1 MKYTIYIYY
10 KLDGYEYMFYYNN
23 KRLLSEGMSYD
34 QILTGKNP
42 DLYNMLLSFQGFL
55 STKRLINTDPES
67 ADLRSAQTK
76 YILVNVIENGHKY
89 SREHVENIDV
99 ENPTLG
105 IVGKYTE
112 FILRILSSNIYKK
125 ENWDLITT
133 FLSVCKQ
140 PSSKVYKSKNDFFDN
155 VIIPHLDKRVAS
167 GEKLGSINPKTGER
181 GSNFSRPSPVSPLQ
195 DKVMKVFEAFG
206 LYNGKNLL
214 EVVMEEV
221 APENRVENIS
231 TFAGYDVR
239 LIDYCLQKGYW
250 KEFNVPGQPGG
261 VRLFFIGNGDLENVK
276 DLDDIDTY
284 QSDAEDAYDSWNN
297 MDYDEQARFQHYFE
311 RYLEYYVIEIA
322 PMYNQEK
329 SITKT
334 FPYYHTSRGLIYAC
348 NIYPFKTPYNI
359 SKGTAKISSDDI
371 AFYKSLSNDDYI
383 VINHDNEAKIRK
395 TTDWC
400 TKDAAQVGKYII
412 PSSEEKVEGFI
423 LCLNNNLPFNDP
435 DGALQIGIREESSM
449 YGNKTGMYSN
459 RNLTLNADDHV
470 RTCPSFLNDCY
481 TQKSPGILK
490 NLIDQGKKQY
500 DNIRSLKFPKDS
512 DLSNEEKKVYF
523 EKMLQGQKM
532 TNENLLRRYVRQL
545 LK

>member
-10 KLDGYEYMFYYNN
+10 NLDGYEYMFYYSN

-42 DLYNMLLSFQGFL
+42 DLYNMLLSFQDFL
-55 STKRLINTDPES
+55 LTKRLINTDPES

-112 FILRILSSNIYKK
+112 FILRISNSKAFKK
-125 ENWDLITT
+125 ENWDLVSE
-133 FLSVCKQ
+133 FLNICKQ
-140 PSSKVYKSKNDFFDN
+140 SSSKVYKSKNDFFDN

-231 TFAGYDVR
+231 TFAGYDLR
-239 LIDYCLQKGYW
+239 LIDYCLQKGHW
-250 KEFNVPGQPGG
+250 KEFNVPSQPGG
-261 VRLFFIGNGDLENVK
+261 VRLFFIGNGNLENIK
-276 DLDDIDTY
+276 SIDNEDLTNDENFEIAHTK
-284 QSDAEDAYDSWNN
+284 WHN
-297 MDYDEQARFQHYFE
+297 MDYEDQEKFGFSFE
-311 RYLEYYVIEIA
+311 KYLEYFLDELSV
-322 PMYNQEK
+322 MYNPKRTMK
-329 SITKT
+329 S
-334 FPYYHTSRGLIYAC
+334 FSYYHVGRSLIYAC
-348 NIYPFKTPYNI
+348 NIYPFKTSYNI
-359 SKGTAKISSDDI
+359 SKGNAKISSDDI
-371 AFYKSLSNDDYI
+371 AFYKSLSDDDYI
-383 VINHDNEAKIRK
+383 VTHHDYEAKIRK
-395 TTDWC
+395 TTEWC
-400 TKDAAQVGKYII
+400 TKDEIQIAKYIA
-412 PSSEEKVEGFI
+412 PGSEDIVEGFI
-423 LCLNNNLPFNDP
+423 LCLNNNLPFDDP
-435 DGALQIGIREESSM
+435 NGALQIGIRNETDL
-449 YGNKTGMYSN
+449 YGHMTLNYSN
-459 RNLTLNADDHV
+459 RGLTLNADDINV
-470 RTCPSFLNDCY
+470 TCPKYINDCF
-481 TQKSPGILK
+481 KMNSGNILK
-490 NLIDQGKKQY
+490 NLIKQGNNQY
-500 DNIRSLKFPKDS
+500 AKIRSLKFPLDS
-512 DLSNEEKKVYF
+512 ELNNEEKKVYF